1 MDGIV
6 GVRFHEADPLTYCS
20 PGDLALGSGDYVVV
34 RTDRGEQL
42 GWVVLTP
49 DQILA
54 AEPEG
59 PLRVIERLAG
69 EDDVTAW
76 RAARERARED
86 LGRAQDLAT
95 RNDPRVRVAN
105 ITYNLAGSRCHVTF
119 SAPERV
125 EHRWFEGMCADLLEA
140 EVSVEQVGDRDRA
153 KSLGDVGVCGLA
165 LCCKSWQTTFPS
177 ISMRMAKEQDLA
189 PNPTKISGV
198 CGRLLCCLS
207 FEVDEYRRLRGELPK
222 VGQRVT
228 TPAGRA
234 RVISI
239 STLKQ
244 IVRMRLDETSEVIEM
259 PADEL
264 RAQYGA
270 AVRPEE
276 LEDQVEGPVRRQ
288 DRDRRDNLV
297 ATLEVVAAPAR
308 APATSTTP
316 SSSTPAPAA
325 PAREDGQPEAATD
338 GSGEEPKRRRRRGR
352 RGGRRRR
359 GGDGTGGSQEG
370 AGGGD

>member
-1 MDGIV
+1 MNGIV

-20 PGDLALGSGDYVVV
+20 PGDLDLGGGDYVVV

-49 DQILA
+49 DQVLA

-59 PLRVIERLAG
+59 PLRVIERLAT
-69 EDDVTAW
+69 EDDVAAW

-86 LGRAQDLAT
+86 LHRAQQLAA

-105 ITYNLAGSRCHVTF
+105 IVYDLAGARCHVTF

-125 EHRWFEGMCADLLEA
+125 EHRWFQEMCAELLDA
-140 EVSVEQVGDRDRA
+140 DVTVEQVGDRDRA

-165 LCCKSWQTTFPS
+165 LCCKSWQTTFPT

-207 FEVDEYRRLRGELPK
+207 YEVDEYRRLRGELPK
-222 VGQRVT
+222 VGKRVT
-228 TPAGRA
+228 TPVGRA
-234 RVISI
+234 RVVSI

-244 IVRMRLDETSEVIEM
+244 IVRMRLDDSNEIIEI

-264 RAQYGA
+264 RAQYGS

-288 DRDRRDNLV
+288 DRERRDNLV
-297 ATLEVVAAPAR
+297 ATLEAVSAPPSAPSAALAAAPAPEAGAGDDGR
-308 APATSTTP
+308 AEATS
-316 SSSTPAPAA
+316 
-325 PAREDGQPEAATD
+325 
-338 GSGEEPKRRRRRGR
+338 EEPKRRRRRGR

-359 GGDGTGGSQEG
+359 GGQGGGGGGEGG
-370 AGGGD
+370 AGGSD

>member
-1 MDGIV
+1 MNGIV

-20 PGDLALGSGDYVVV
+20 PGDLDLGGGDYVVV
-34 RTDRGEQL
+34 RTNHGEQL

-49 DQILA
+49 DQVLA
-54 AEPEG
+54 AEPDG
-59 PLRVIERLAG
+59 PLRVIARLAT
-69 EDDVTAW
+69 EDDVAAW

-86 LGRAQDLAT
+86 LHRAQQLAA

-105 ITYNLAGSRCHVTF
+105 IVYDLAGARCHVTF
-119 SAPERV
+119 TAPERV
-125 EHRWFEGMCADLLEA
+125 EHRWFQEMCAELLDA
-140 EVSVEQVGDRDRA
+140 EITVEQVGDRDRA

-165 LCCKSWQTTFPS
+165 LCCKSWQTTFPT

-207 FEVDEYRRLRGELPK
+207 YEVDEYRRLRGELPK
-222 VGQRVT
+222 VGKRVT

-239 STLKQ
+239 NTLKQ
-244 IVRMRLDETSEVIEM
+244 IVRMRLDDSNEIIEI

-264 RAQYGA
+264 RAQYGS

-288 DRDRRDNLV
+288 DRERRDNLV
-297 ATLEVVAAPAR
+297 ATLEAVSAPPNTPSASRNAAPAPEAGAGDDR
-308 APATSTTP
+308 RVEATS
-316 SSSTPAPAA
+316 
-325 PAREDGQPEAATD
+325 D
-338 GSGEEPKRRRRRGR
+338 EPKRRRRRGR

-359 GGDGTGGSQEG
+359 GGQGGGGGGEGVAGGS
-370 AGGGD
+370 D